1 MQGRHCNFCNTQ
13 RINVSR
19 TPLFA
24 HDKAKCAIE
33 SAIASFFAPHP
44 APFSPVLS
52 LSEILLNHVS
62 PVTHAAA
69 LILASDSFGR
79 LSAALVLRHS
89 APVRSFAAFVFA
101 SDSFGSP
108 SAAFVLPYP
117 AAVRPFAA
125 FVFASDSFGRPSAA
139 FVFATK
145 SSGRPSAAFMMPCID
160 SVYDLNRISKINIA
174 LSVI

>member
-1 MQGRHCNFCNTQ
+1 MQGRHCNFYNTQ
-13 RINVSR
+13 RINGSR
-19 TPLFA
+19 THLFA

-33 SAIASFFAPHP
+33 GAFASFFAPHP

-52 LSEILLNHVS
+52 LSEILLNHVV

-69 LILASDSFGR
+69 LILASDSIGR
-79 LSAALVLRHS
+79 
-89 APVRSFAAFVFA
+89 
-101 SDSFGSP
+101 P

-117 AAVRPFAA
+117 APVRPF
-125 FVFASDSFGRPSAA
+125 AA

-145 SSGRPSAAFMMPCID
+145 SSGRPSAPFMMPCID
-160 SVYDLNRISKINIA
+160 SVYDLNRLSKINIA

>member
-13 RINVSR
+13 RINGSR

-24 HDKAKCAIE
+24 HDKAKCADKG
-33 SAIASFFAPHP
+33 AIASFFAPHP

-62 PVTHAAA
+62 PVTLAAA
-69 LILASDSFGR
+69 LVLAPDSFGR
-79 LSAALVLRHS
+79 
-89 APVRSFAAFVFA
+89 
-101 SDSFGSP
+101 P
-108 SAAFVLPYP
+108 SAVFVLPYP

-139 FVFATK
+139 FVFVPG
-145 SSGRPSAAFMMPCID
+145 SSGRPSAAFIMSCIG
-160 SVYDLNRISKINIA
+160 SVYNLNRISKVTIELYI
-174 LSVI
+174 I

>member
-13 RINVSR
+13 RINGSR
-19 TPLFA
+19 THLFA

-33 SAIASFFAPHP
+33 SAIASFFVPHP

-52 LSEILLNHVS
+52 LSEILLNHVV

-79 LSAALVLRHS
+79 
-89 APVRSFAAFVFA
+89 
-101 SDSFGSP
+101 P
-108 SAAFVLPYP
+108 SASFVLPYP
-117 AAVRPFAA
+117 SPVRPFAA

-139 FVFATK
+139 FVFASK
-145 SSGRPSAAFMMPCID
+145 ISGRPSAAFMMPCID
-160 SVYDLNRISKINIA
+160 SVYDINKLSKINIA

>member
-13 RINVSR
+13 RINGSR
-19 TPLFA
+19 THLFA

-52 LSEILLNHVS
+52 LSEILLNHVV

-79 LSAALVLRHS
+79 
-89 APVRSFAAFVFA
+89 
-101 SDSFGSP
+101 P
-108 SAAFVLPYP
+108 SASFVLPYP

-145 SSGRPSAAFMMPCID
+145 SSGRPSAAFIMPCID
-160 SVYDLNRISKINIA
+160 SVYDLNRSSKINIA